1 MEGCLAVSSE
11 GKSGGLA
18 LMWREGMSVTVQN
31 YSKFHIDS
39 LVSMDD
45 SESFRFISFYGQ
57 TDSCLRQQSWDMLR
71 KVKSTIN
78 EEWIVGGDFNAI
90 LNDSEKEGG
99 RRKLKTSMDDFC
111 DILEELSLTDVKTYN
126 G

>member
-1 MEGCLAVSSE
+1 MSTSPVERRVHKTMRDGIGRMEGCLAVSSE
-11 GKSGGLA
+11 GKSGRLA
-18 LMWREGMSVTVQN
+18 LMWREGMS
-31 YSKFHIDS
+31 
-39 LVSMDD
+39 
-45 SESFRFISFYGQ
+45 GQ
-57 TDSCLRQQSWDMLR
+57 TDPCLRQQSWDMLR

-78 EEWIVGGDFNAI
+78 KEWIVGGNFNAI